1 MTIADWCSGYGL
13 SVSVCSSVLWGSG
26 MRKTCD
32 LPLDLS
38 KTTEDDLQIV
48 ITRDWVQLT
57 DEQNILGRCHFCV
70 GQVAH
75 NLQDCGPGMG
85 LPAPFTLFNLH
96 CRQSTRFV
104 QVLIRRDPSILTQMV
119 RTSRAEIMSLS
130 VCLCVPLTLTY

>member
-1 MTIADWCSGYGL
+1 MTTADQCSEYGL

-26 MRKTCD
+26 MRKMYD

-57 DEQNILGRCHFCV
+57 DEQNVLGWRHFCV

-75 NLQDCGPGMG
+75 NLQDCGLCTG
-85 LPAPFTLFNLH
+85 LLAPFTLFNLR
-96 CRQSTRFV
+96 CRQSPHFV
-104 QVLIRRDPSILTQMV
+104 KVLIWCDPSILTQMV
-119 RTSRAEIMSLS
+119 RTSRAEIMCFS
-130 VCLCVPLTLTY
+130 VSP